1 MKRLRQC
8 LIVLALTLA
17 LPWGSAQADELMI
30 VRSAQNFE
38 EAMSTLQAAI
48 AAQGYKVTKMQRVD
62 VGLEAKG
69 YKTDRYRVVFYGK
82 PGEVEALV
90 AQHPDLVPYL
100 PLSVAIFAEEG
111 NTILATARPGLLKQ
125 FYPAPALKPVFE
137 RWEKDLTA
145 IFDTV
150 RETK

>member
-1 MKRLRQC
+1 MPIRYF
-8 LIVLALTLA
+8 ILALA
-17 LPWGSAQADELMI
+17 LLCGAGQFAQADELLI

-48 AAQGYKVTKMQRVD
+48 KDQGYKVTKVQRVD

-82 PGEVEALV
+82 PGEIEAL
-90 AQHPDLVPYL
+90 AAKYPNLVPYL
-100 PLSVAIFAEEG
+100 PLSIAIFAEEG
-111 NTILATARPGLLKQ
+111 NTILTTARPSLLKQ
-125 FYPAPALKPVFE
+125 FYPEVALKPVFDQ
-137 RWEKDLTA
+137 WEKDLEK

>member
-1 MKRLRQC
+1 MKNIRLF
-8 LIVLALTLA
+8 LLACTLLSSTWQIA
-17 LPWGSAQADELMI
+17 HADEMLI

-48 AAQGYKVTKMQRVD
+48 KEQGYKVTRVQRVD

-82 PGEVEALV
+82 PGEFETLA

-100 PLSVAIFAEEG
+100 PLSVAIYAEEG
-111 NTILATARPGLLKQ
+111 NTILTTARPGLLKQ
-125 FYPAPALKPVFE
+125 FYPEANLKPVFE
-137 RWEKDLTA
+137 RWEKDLVK

-150 RETK
+150 RETR

>member
-1 MKRLRQC
+1 MKFSRQ
-8 LIVLALTLA
+8 LMIALALLCCA
-17 LPWGSAQADELMI
+17 GQPAHADEMLI

-38 EAMSTLQAAI
+38 DAMSTLQAAI
-48 AAQGYKVTKMQRVD
+48 KDQGYKVTKVQRVD

-82 PGEVEALV
+82 PGEVEAL
-90 AQHPDLVPYL
+90 AARHPDLVPYL

-111 NTILATARPGLLKQ
+111 NTILTTARTNLLKQ
-125 FYPAPALKPVFE
+125 FYPDPALKPVFE
-137 RWEKDLTA
+137 RWEKDLEK

>member
-1 MKRLRQC
+1 MKNIRLF
-8 LIVLALTLA
+8 LLACTLLSSIWQIA
-17 LPWGSAQADELMI
+17 HADEMLI

-48 AAQGYKVTKMQRVD
+48 KEQGYKVTRVQRID

-82 PGEVEALV
+82 PGEFEALA

-100 PLSVAIFAEEG
+100 PLSVAIYAEEG
-111 NTILATARPGLLKQ
+111 STILTTARPGLLKQ
-125 FYPAPALKPVFE
+125 FYPEANLKPVFE
-137 RWEKDLTA
+137 RWEKDLVK

-150 RETK
+150 RETR